1 MLRGSRAGITFAAN
15 YNSRDMY
22 SSADL
27 ERFYFQHKTETLL
40 HGESLQSFC
49 VKNAVPYNLFH
60 KWYKDTRNKI
70 VSVQVDGIPCD
81 EEMDDISPT
90 VDSLKSSDSTD
101 KPSLS

>member
-1 MLRGSRAGITFAAN
+1 
-15 YNSRDMY
+15 MY

-81 EEMDDISPT
+81 EEMDDISLT

-101 KPSLS
+101 KLSLS

>member
-81 EEMDDISPT
+81 EEMDDISLT
-90 VDSLKSSDSTD
+90 VDSLNSSDSTD
-101 KPSLS
+101 KLSLS